1 MQQRMPVASTGT
13 RCLAASRMLHAAARR
28 CLPFQPSVAP
38 PRPALWAAA
47 LGGDIAAPTPAS
59 ARGASVRTCCSSCP
73 SPASAASSSSSQH
86 QQDYFTITTP
96 LYYVNA
102 APHMGSAYPTI
113 AADVASR
120 FQRLLGK
127 RVRFLTGTDEHGEK
141 IAAAAAARGMSPQEH
156 CDNIVAQYTD
166 LWGKLDIR
174 YDRFVRT
181 TETRHAELVVDVLGR
196 CWERGDIY
204 SADYEGWY
212 CVDCEEFKDEKEMV
226 ALPGADG
233 KPEATPRG
241 CPTHR
246 KPCQHRK
253 EANYFFRLSKYNKE
267 IEELLSREDF
277 VQPASRRNEL
287 MSYVREGL
295 RDFSISRAAVD
306 WGIRVPQDPKHTV
319 YVWFDALIGYLSGLL
334 PADAPTSTSEVPSH
348 GWPASVHVIGKDILR
363 FHAIYWPGMLLSA
376 GLPLPQ
382 RVYGHGFLTK
392 DGLKMGKALGNTL
405 DPQALVTTYGADA
418 VRLYFMKEI
427 VFGQDGDFSEVRF
440 RDVVNAA
447 LANNLGN
454 GLNRTL
460 NLLAKFHD
468 RTIPMDAAS
477 LPADHPLRL
486 LASERLPSAAAAY
499 GSLSFHEA
507 AEAVLAVA
515 SRSNQYLEE
524 TQPWTKLKKGTDEE
538 KAEAA
543 GVLVAVLE
551 AVRVVA
557 VGLAPL
563 TPGLS
568 ARIYAQLGFSD
579 EQFQALTWADTTW
592 GGLAAGHRTAE
603 PAPVFVRLE
612 APGEAEAAAAA
623 AAKAAATAAAAAT
636 KGKKGGEGKKQKQ
649 KKQQQQQ
656 QGVAQAETQAEAAA
670 VVVVAQEQ
678 PATV

>member
-1 MQQRMPVASTGT
+1 MQQRMPVAGAGT
-13 RCLAASRMLHAAARR
+13 RCFAASRMLRAAARV
-28 CLPFQPSVAP
+28 CLPFQSSIAS
-38 PRPALWAAA
+38 PRTALAGASAAA
-47 LGGDIAAPTPAS
+47 NCVPCASPGPMRGDRI
-59 ARGASVRTCCSSCP
+59 RTCCSSCP
-73 SPASAASSSSSQH
+73 NPVPATSNSQ
-86 QQDYFTITTP
+86 QENFTITTP

-141 IAAAAAARGMSPQEH
+141 IAAAAARRGMSPQAH
-156 CDNIVAQYTD
+156 CDDIAAQYTD
-166 LWGKLDIR
+166 LWSKLDIR

-181 TETRHAELVVDVLGR
+181 TQSRHAALVVEVLGR

-226 ALPGADG
+226 ALEGPDG
-233 KPEATPRG
+233 KPATEARG

-253 EANYFFRLSKYNKE
+253 EANYFFRLSKYSKE
-267 IEELLSREDF
+267 VEELLLREDF

-306 WGIRVPQDPKHTV
+306 WGIRVPKDPQHTV

-334 PADAPTSTSEVPSH
+334 PDDVTPTAPAACEH

-376 GLPLPQ
+376 GLPPPRQ
-382 RVYGHGFLTK
+382 VYGHGFLTK
-392 DGLKMGKALGNTL
+392 DGLKMGKSLGNTL
-405 DPQALVTTYGADA
+405 DPQALVSTYGADA

-427 VFGQDGDFSEVRF
+427 VFGQDGDFSEARF

-468 RTIPMDAAS
+468 RTIPLDAAS
-477 LPADHPLRL
+477 LPADLPLRQ
-486 LASERLPSAAAAY
+486 LASERLPAAARSY
-499 GSLSFHEA
+499 SQLSFHEA
-507 AEAVLAVA
+507 AEAVLALA

-524 TQPWTKLKKGTDEE
+524 TQPWTKLKKGTDAE

-543 GVLVAVLE
+543 AVLVAVLE

-568 ARIYAQLGFSD
+568 RRIYAQLGFSE
-579 EQFQALTWADTTW
+579 EQFEALTWADVAW
-592 GGLAAGHRTAE
+592 GGLKAGHRTAE

-612 APGEAEAAAAA
+612 APEEAAAAA
-623 AAKAAATAAAAAT
+623 AAAAA
-636 KGKKGGEGKKQKQ
+636 
-649 KKQQQQQ
+649 QQQQPKKGKTAKAAGGSAAGDGKKAKKERKEQAAEQ
-656 QGVAQAETQAEAAA
+656 QK
-670 VVVVAQEQ
+670 QEQ
-678 PATV
+678 TVMA

>member
-1 MQQRMPVASTGT
+1 MSPVACSSAGS
-13 RCLAASRMLHAAARR
+13 RCLAASRILRAAAGR
-28 CLPFQPSVAP
+28 CVPFQHSVVP
-38 PRPALWAAA
+38 PRPALWAPAA
-47 LGGDIAAPTPAS
+47 AVAS
-59 ARGASVRTCCSSCP
+59 GPNHAQPSALRGSVRTHCSSCP
-73 SPASAASSSSSQH
+73 PGAAGSHQ

-141 IAAAAAARGMSPQEH
+141 IAAAAEKRGMTPQAH
-156 CDNIVAQYTD
+156 CDDIVDQYTD

-174 YDRFVRT
+174 FDRFVRT
-181 TETRHAELVVDVLGR
+181 TEPRHAQLVVDVLAR

-204 SADYEGWY
+204 AADYEGWY

-226 ALPGADG
+226 ALDG
-233 KPEATPRG
+233 EAQPRG

-253 EANYFFRLSKYNKE
+253 EANYFFRLSKYSKE
-267 IEELLSREDF
+267 IEELLSRDDF

-334 PADAPTSTSEVPSH
+334 PDDVTPATAAVPAH

-376 GLPLPQ
+376 GLPVPQ
-382 RVYGHGFLTK
+382 KVYGHGFLTK

-405 DPQALVTTYGADA
+405 DPQALVSTYGADA

-427 VFGQDGDFSEVRF
+427 IFGQDGDFSEGRF

-460 NLLAKFHD
+460 NLLAKFHEGA
-468 RTIPMDAAS
+468 IPLDSAA
-477 LPADHPLRL
+477 LPADLPLRQ
-486 LASERLPSAAAAY
+486 LAAEKLPAAAAAY

-507 AEAVLAVA
+507 AEAVLALA

-543 GVLVAVLE
+543 AVLVAVLE
-551 AVRVVA
+551 AVRCVA

-568 ARIYAQLGFSD
+568 RRIYAQLGYSD
-579 EQFQALTWADTTW
+579 AQFEAITWADATW
-592 GGLAAGHRTAE
+592 GGLQAGHRTAE

-612 APGEAEAAAAA
+612 APEDAAAAAAAA
-623 AAKAAATAAAAAT
+623 AAKAAPPQPS
-636 KGKKGGEGKKQKQ
+636 KKQLAKQ
-649 KKQQQQQ
+649 KKAEQK
-656 QGVAQAETQAEAAA
+656 AKQAAEAEASAA
-670 VVVVAQEQ
+670 PVAA
-678 PATV
+678 P

>member
-1 MQQRMPVASTGT
+1 MQQSMPIASKGT
-13 RCLAASRMLHAAARR
+13 RCLAASRMLHAIARQ
-28 CLPFQPSVAP
+28 CLLFQSSLVP
-38 PRPALWAAA
+38 PRPALRATPLCTLA
-47 LGGDIAAPTPAS
+47 PAS
-59 ARGASVRTCCSSCP
+59 TPSTHATRGVDLRTCCSVCP
-73 SPASAASSSSSQH
+73 SPVSSTSSQE
-86 QQDYFTITTP
+86 DYFTITTP

-113 AADVASR
+113 AADAASR

-141 IAAAAAARGMSPQEH
+141 IAAAAAKRGLSPQEH
-156 CDNIVAQYTD
+156 CDDIVAQYTD
-166 LWGKLDIR
+166 LWDKLDIQ

-181 TETRHAELVVDVLGR
+181 TEARHAELVVDVLSR

-226 ALPGADG
+226 ALEGPDG
-233 KPEATPRG
+233 KPEAQARG

-253 EANYFFRLSKYNKE
+253 EANYFFRLSKYSKE
-267 IEELLSREDF
+267 IEELLARGDF
-277 VQPASRRNEL
+277 VQPESRCNEL

-334 PADAPTSTSEVPSH
+334 PGDVPARISEVPVH

-376 GLPLPQ
+376 GLPVPQ

-405 DPQALVTTYGADA
+405 DPQVLVATYGADA

-460 NLLAKFHD
+460 NLLAKFLD
-468 RTIPMDAAS
+468 RTIPVDASS
-477 LPADHPLRL
+477 LPADLSLRQ
-486 LASERLPSAAAAY
+486 LAAERLPAAAAAY
-499 GSLSFHEA
+499 SDLSFHEA
-507 AEAVLAVA
+507 AEAVLALS

-543 GVLVAVLE
+543 AVLVAVLE
-551 AVRVVA
+551 AVRIVA

-568 ARIYAQLGFSD
+568 RRILSQLGYST
-579 EQFQALTWADTTW
+579 EQVQTLTWADTAW
-592 GGLAAGHRTAE
+592 GGLKAGLRTAE

-612 APGEAEAAAAA
+612 APGEAEAAAEA
-623 AAKAAATAAAAAT
+623 AAKAKATAAAAASKPKKT
-636 KGKKGGEGKKQKQ
+636 KAGESKKDKRKDKKQVQ
-649 KKQQQQQ
+649 EQA
-656 QGVAQAETQAEAAA
+656 AQDTQAGANEQ
-670 VVVVAQEQ
+670 VSQEQ
-678 PATV
+678 PVVV

>member
-1 MQQRMPVASTGT
+1 MLRTVAKQY
-13 RCLAASRMLHAAARR
+13 
-28 CLPFQPSVAP
+28 LPFQPSLAP
-38 PRPALWAAA
+38 PRPVLWAVSR
-47 LGGDIAAPTPAS
+47 GDVAPVRAPS
-59 ARGASVRTCCSSCP
+59 AHAVRRLDVRTCCSSCP
-73 SPASAASSSSSQH
+73 SPAPSSNPPN
-86 QQDYFTITTP
+86 QDYFTITTP

-141 IAAAAAARGMSPQEH
+141 IAAAASGRGLSPQEH
-156 CDNIVAQYTD
+156 CDDIVAQYTD
-166 LWGKLDIR
+166 LWDKLDIQ

-181 TETRHAELVVDVLGR
+181 TESRLAELVVDVLVR

-212 CVDCEEFKDEKEMV
+212 CVDCEEFKGQSESQ
-226 ALPGADG
+226 
-233 KPEATPRG
+233 PRG

-253 EANYFFRLSKYNKE
+253 EANYFFRLSKYSKW

-334 PADAPTSTSEVPSH
+334 PPDVPATTSEVPVH

-405 DPQALVTTYGADA
+405 DPRALVAAYGADA

-440 RDVVNAA
+440 RDAVNAA

-468 RTIPMDAAS
+468 RTIPVDASS
-477 LPADHPLRL
+477 LPADLPLRQM
-486 LASERLPSAAAAY
+486 AAERLPAAASAY
-499 GSLSFHEA
+499 SALSFHEA
-507 AEAVLAVA
+507 AEAVLALA

-524 TQPWTKLKKGTDEE
+524 TQPWTKLKKGSDEE

-543 GVLVAVLE
+543 AVLVAVLE
-551 AVRVVA
+551 AVRIVA
-557 VGLAPL
+557 VGLVAL

-568 ARIYAQLGFSD
+568 RRIYSQLGFSE
-579 EQFQALTWADTTW
+579 EQFQALSWADTAW
-592 GGLAAGHRTAE
+592 GGLKAAHRTAE

-612 APGEAEAAAAA
+612 APGEAEAAAEA
-623 AAKAAATAAAAAT
+623 AAKAKATAAAAAT
-636 KGKKGGEGKKQKQ
+636 KPKKAKGGKGAAEDKKAKGGKS
-649 KKQQQQQ
+649 Q
-656 QGVAQAETQAEAAA
+656 QGQEAQAAQQAQEQAA
-670 VVVVAQEQ
+670 VV
-678 PATV
+678 

>member
-1 MQQRMPVASTGT
+1 
-13 RCLAASRMLHAAARR
+13 MLRAVARR
-28 CLPFQPSVAP
+28 CLPFQPSALP
-38 PRPALWAAA
+38 PRSALWAPSAA
-47 LGGDIAAPTPAS
+47 ATTRGLAPIDAPRVPSPAAT
-59 ARGASVRTCCSSCP
+59 RGCSVRTCCSSCP
-73 SPASAASSSSSQH
+73 SPAATAGSGASGE
-86 QQDYFTITTP
+86 DYFTITTP

-120 FQRLLGK
+120 FHRLLGK

-141 IAAAAAARGMSPQEH
+141 IAAAAARRGMSPQAH
-156 CDNIVAQYTD
+156 CDDIVDQYTD
-166 LWGKLDIR
+166 LWGK
-174 YDRFVRT
+174 
-181 TETRHAELVVDVLGR
+181 
-196 CWERGDIY
+196 
-204 SADYEGWY
+204 
-212 CVDCEEFKDEKEMV
+212 
-226 ALPGADG
+226 
-233 KPEATPRG
+233 
-241 CPTHR
+241 
-246 KPCQHRK
+246 
-253 EANYFFRLSKYNKE
+253 
-267 IEELLSREDF
+267 
-277 VQPASRRNEL
+277 L

-306 WGIRVPQDPKHTV
+306 WGIRMPQDPQHTV

-334 PADAPTSTSEVPSH
+334 PADVAPSASSVPSH

-376 GLPLPQ
+376 GLPVPG

-405 DPQALVTTYGADA
+405 DPQALVSTYGSDA

-427 VFGQDGDFSEVRF
+427 MFGQDGDFSEARF

-468 RTIPMDAAS
+468 RTIPLDAAS
-477 LPADHPLRL
+477 LPADLPLRV
-486 LASERLPSAAAAY
+486 LAAERLPAAASAY
-499 GSLSFHEA
+499 GSLAFHDA
-507 AEAVLAVA
+507 AEAVLALA

-524 TQPWTKLKKGTDEE
+524 TQPWTKLKKGTDDE

-543 GVLVAVLE
+543 AVLVAVLE

-563 TPGLS
+563 TPQLS
-568 ARIYAQLGFSD
+568 RRIYAQLGYSD
-579 EQFQALTWADTTW
+579 QQFEALTWADASW
-592 GGLAAGHRTAE
+592 GGLTAGHRTAE

-612 APGEAEAAAAA
+612 APGEAEAAAQAAAAAA
-623 AAKAAATAAAAAT
+623 AAKQQQQA
-636 KGKKGGEGKKQKQ
+636 KKDKKAKGEGKKQKQ
-649 KKQQQQQ
+649 QKQP
-656 QGVAQAETQAEAAA
+656 VAEAGAEAAGK
-670 VVVVAQEQ
+670 QEQ
-678 PATV
+678 PVAA